1 MEKYIEETEKF
12 LIEKYGEPGEKIENG
27 YKIKQVNLQLDAFRV
42 LIKALKKAILVYEI
56 ENYETAMMVICDFAK
71 NDDCRDLE
79 KTAKRIKN
87 LVSHKDSG
95 LTKCGK
101 KEFENF
107 FNELTVFANSKDYN
121 PARIIIFIE
130 QSFKVKKYSFND
142 KSKSLL
148 V

>member
-1 MEKYIEETEKF
+1 MEQYIEETKKY
-12 LIEKYGEPGEKIENG
+12 LIKKYGEPCEKLENG
-27 YKIKQVNLQLDAFRV
+27 YKVIYKNLQLEAFEL
-42 LIKALKKAILVYEI
+42 LIKVLKKAIKIYEI
-56 ENYETAMMVICDFAK
+56 ENYETAVMAMCDFAK
-71 NDDCRDLE
+71 NDDCGDLE

-101 KEFENF
+101 DEFQKF
-107 FNELTVFANSKDYN
+107 FNELTEFANSKDYN
-121 PARIIIFIE
+121 PARIIIYLE

-142 KSKSLL
+142 KSKPFL